1 MRKLSIVLL
10 VGLMLIGGLSVGI
23 YAQSDNASETA
34 QNATPD
40 SSVTDGT
47 VSTNAEA
54 QINTIVALYVHSG
67 VSLGT
72 LDSDK
77 YNFNNGTWSE
87 LGELKNTD
95 NTVKAFSNVA
105 YTVKVEASNVS
116 SGNFENFDMG
126 DFKFSNDNGS
136 SWTAFSSTGN
146 KLSVIDSDASGS
158 GPDTKGFITK
168 SVGYKYLPD
177 ASDTPGQYKATLT
190 YTISTG

>member
-1 MRKLSIVLL
+1 MRKVSIFLL
-10 VGLMLIGGLSVGI
+10 VGLMLIGGLSVGV
-23 YAQSDNASETA
+23 YAQSGGSNSNNAAPDGQVSDTTVDT
-34 QNATPD
+34 NAT
-40 SSVTDGT
+40 
-47 VSTNAEA
+47 A

-158 GPDTKGFITK
+158 GSSTKGLITK
-168 SVGYKYLPD
+168 TVGYKYLPD
-177 ASDTPGQYKATLT
+177 ASDTPGNYKATLT